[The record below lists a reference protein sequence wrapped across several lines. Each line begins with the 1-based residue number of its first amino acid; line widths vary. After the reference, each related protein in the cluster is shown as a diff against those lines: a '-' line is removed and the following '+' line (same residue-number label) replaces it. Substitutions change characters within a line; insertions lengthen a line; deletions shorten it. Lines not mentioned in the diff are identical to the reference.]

1 GDFTLNTFA
10 QEMKMLLPMYAK
22 MASPEAPLDA
32 YEKALMSKA
41 IKHTWDEFGQKNGVD
56 QISDYLKTITDHT
69 GNIDPVGW
77 RLGTQ
82 LENFKTTGM
91 YG

>member
-1 GDFTLNTFA
+1 
-10 QEMKMLLPMYAK
+10 
-22 MASPEAPLDA
+22 
-32 YEKALMSKA
+32 
-41 IKHTWDEFGQKNGVD
+41 VD

-91 YG
+91 YGAYFNGEANIDLNNDTIYLELEELKDSPELKTVVLFGVTN